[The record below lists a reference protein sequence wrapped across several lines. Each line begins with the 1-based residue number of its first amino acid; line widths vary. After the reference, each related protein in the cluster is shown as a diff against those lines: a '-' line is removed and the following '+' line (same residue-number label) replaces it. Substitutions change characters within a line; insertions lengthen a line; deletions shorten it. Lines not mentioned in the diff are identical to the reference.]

1 MIVAGTGHRPKYC
14 PCKYKDPHPWLSE
27 LKRDLRESISEAKT
41 IITGMALG
49 WDIWLAQVALQH
61 KIPIHCYI
69 PFKGQEFSWPK
80 SSRKEYQRIIGLA
93 EKVVYISEQYY
104 KECFLERDRAMIDN
118 CNKVYSLLNP
128 EVDSG
133 GTYYTV
139 QYAKSKNLEI
149 KNFWRD

>member
-1 MIVAGTGHRPKYC
+1 MIIAGTGHRPKYC
-14 PCKYKDPHPWLSE
+14 PCKYKDSHPWLSE
-27 LKRDLRESISEAKT
+27 LKRDLRESIQEAKT

-49 WDIWLAQVALQH
+49 WDIWLAQVALEN

-69 PFKGQEFSWPK
+69 PFRGQEFSWPT
-80 SSRKEYQRIIGLA
+80 SNRKEYQRIFGLA

-104 KECFLERDRAMIDN
+104 KECYLERDRAMVDD
-118 CNKVYSLLNP
+118 CDKVYSLLNP